1 MTFSFRRGL
10 AALCCLL
17 GAGVLALAV
26 PAAPSQP
33 KTSPQVSIENGEDLF
48 FHETY
53 GGNGRVCATCHDP
66 RHEFTLSPDLVLDR
80 WRRDSSHPLFRA
92 QDSDDGQGG
101 SYVRLLTHAQFK
113 VTVPL
118 ADNVFPTEA
127 PADRS
132 IVVWRGVPSLANAD
146 LTAPYGVDGRF
157 ESRQIQAAAAIQ
169 DHMAPT
175 TLPRD
180 RDLDSIAA
188 FVGQFFYPLRLR
200 SLLPSSGDTLP
211 LDPDF
216 SIPLAG
222 TAAIRGKAVFDA
234 NCARCHSGELRNRP
248 LDHHQPLFSTVK
260 VSELNRTGLPLLH
273 LGFRKADGTVTV
285 VDTPDPGRAALTGDL
300 NDLNAFEIPS
310 LRGIRHTAPYFH
322 DNSAADLR
330 ALVEHYNEV
339 LELGLTEEQLDDLIS
354 YLEVI

>member
-1 MTFSFRRGL
+1 
-10 AALCCLL
+10 
-17 GAGVLALAV
+17 
-26 PAAPSQP
+26 
-33 KTSPQVSIENGEDLF
+33 
-48 FHETY
+48 
-53 GGNGRVCATCHDP
+53 
-66 RHEFTLSPDLVLDR
+66 
-80 WRRDSSHPLFRA
+80 
-92 QDSDDGQGG
+92 
-101 SYVRLLTHAQFK
+101 VRLLTHAQFK

-216 SIPLAG
+216 SHPSRRHG
-222 TAAIRGKAVFDA
+222 GHPGKG
-234 NCARCHSGELRNRP
+234 RLRRELRPVPQR
-248 LDHHQPLFSTVK
+248 
-260 VSELNRTGLPLLH
+260 
-273 LGFRKADGTVTV
+273 
-285 VDTPDPGRAALTGDL
+285 RAAEPPRSTITSRCS
-300 NDLNAFEIPS
+300 ARS
-310 LRGIRHTAPYFH
+310 RSASSTAPACRSST
-322 DNSAADLR
+322 SASGRPTAR
-330 ALVEHYNEV
+330 
-339 LELGLTEEQLDDLIS
+339 
-354 YLEVI
+354 